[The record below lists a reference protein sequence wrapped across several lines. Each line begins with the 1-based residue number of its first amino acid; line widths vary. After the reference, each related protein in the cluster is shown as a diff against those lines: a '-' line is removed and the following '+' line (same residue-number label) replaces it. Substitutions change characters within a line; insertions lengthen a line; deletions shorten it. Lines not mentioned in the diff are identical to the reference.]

1 MNFLL
6 RLDKI
11 DIGCRE
17 PKLLKDSIRQGN
29 NIIISAAIPVTT
41 DYGGDG
47 FAFNSAKYENQ
58 EPK

>member
-1 MNFLL
+1 ML

-29 NIIISAAIPVTT
+29 NIIISAAIPVTIG
-41 DYGGDG
+41 YCGDG
-47 FAFNSAKYENQ
+47 FAFNSAKFGSQ
-58 EPK
+58 RPK